1 MPLGVVIMQHT
12 EFDPDLAYALRHAAV
27 FYRLSTPQYIRQI
40 LQRAVDD
47 LCDANPLYK
56 EIIDHKP

>member
-1 MPLGVVIMQHT
+1 MQHT
-12 EFDPDLAYALRHAAV
+12 EFDPELTYALRHAAV